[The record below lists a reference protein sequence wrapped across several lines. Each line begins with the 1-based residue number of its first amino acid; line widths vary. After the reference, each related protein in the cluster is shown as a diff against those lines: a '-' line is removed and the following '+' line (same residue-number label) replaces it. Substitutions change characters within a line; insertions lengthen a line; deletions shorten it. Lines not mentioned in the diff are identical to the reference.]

1 MSIQSLGVGSG
12 LDLEGLVSQLLQ
24 AERAPKTQRLNTRE
38 AEIESTISG
47 LGLLKSKMSDF
58 EDVLDSLK
66 EASNL
71 ASRLPSVNEVDE
83 EFPTLEATASS
94 SALEGV
100 YDITVERLASGS
112 RIETDDGEF
121 ATADATVL
129 TAGTGQLTFGSA
141 SDTDTFTI
149 DVAAGMTLT
158 ELREAIN
165 QHADNFGVSANIID
179 TGRAEGA
186 KLVFTSNKT
195 GAGND
200 LVIKNA
206 SDTPELDRLSTT
218 DSTATNTYL
227 TPVKI
232 AENALAIVDGI
243 EVESATNEF
252 EETIQNVTFTVSN
265 LSPFASDGITR
276 RATELTIGLDKEAL
290 RETMDEFIES
300 YNSLITEIDSLTKYG
315 ETDLDKDG
323 ALAGDSLARG
333 IRQNLA
339 TIVGNS
345 VPGNDIGGLFAMGI
359 ELTSDG
365 LLEISTND
373 FGLGS
378 GSDRLDDALDDN
390 FDAIA
395 SLFSDETDG
404 VASRLL
410 AYVEQ
415 FTSSSGLISSR
426 ESAAEDDQDNIN
438 DARATLELRMASYES
453 VLRDRYLNLDQTVA
467 RLNQTSS
474 ALLASLG

>member
-129 TAGTGQLTFGSA
+129 TVGTGQLTFGSA
-141 SDTDTFTI
+141 SDIDTFTI
-149 DVAAGMTLT
+149 DVTAGMTLT

-252 EETIQNVTFTVSN
+252 EETIQNVTFTVSD

-276 RATELTIGLDKEAL
+276 RPTELTIGLDKEAL
-290 RETMDEFIES
+290 RETLDEFIES

-315 ETDLDKDG
+315 ETDIDKDG